1 MSEEEQEKL
10 QIVLDAEFPL
20 NEADAISRVITDSN
34 STKQTMIDLLKLI
47 YQNNKE
53 EIENYDELINKY

>member
-20 NEADAISRVITDSN
+20 NEADAISRVITDSSYTN
-34 STKQTMIDLLKLI
+34 RRQRANRERNIWRCF
-47 YQNNKE
+47 
-53 EIENYDELINKY
+53 